1 MSTTTKIQELEQEIS
16 KTKYNKKTQHHIG
29 LVKAKIAKLRDDAE
43 RKASSGKKG
52 EGYTVKK
59 SGDAT
64 VVLLGFPSVGKST
77 VLNKLTN
84 AFSKVAAYEFT
95 TLDVVP
101 GLLEY
106 NHAKIQILDVP
117 GIVSGAA
124 SGRGRGKE
132 VLSVLRNADL
142 ALIMVD
148 ATRPEQYEAIL
159 QEVHETGLRLNKQKP
174 DVRITKKARGGI
186 GIGTTVR
193 LSIDHRTIEGILR
206 ELGINNADVLIR
218 TPVNEDEFIDSIMTN
233 RVYIPAVV
241 IINKID
247 LISKE
252 QKEILCLQ
260 IHPDLAISAESE
272 TDFTRLKQA
281 IFTKL
286 RFIRIFLKEIGK
298 KPDLEEPLIM
308 RKGATIQNLCERIH
322 KDFVKKF
329 RFAKVWG
336 PGAKFPGQEFR
347 KLDKVLVDGD
357 IVEIHLR

>member
-1 MSTTTKIQELEQEIS
+1 MSTNDRIIELELEIS

-29 LVKAKIAKLRDDAE
+29 LVKAKIAKLREDVE

-77 VLNKLTN
+77 ILNKLTN

-101 GLLEY
+101 GLMEY

-124 SGRGRGKE
+124 SGRGRGRE

-142 ALIMVD
+142 ALIIVD
-148 ATRPEQYEAIL
+148 ATKPDQYKAIL
-159 QEVHETGLRLNKQKP
+159 QEVHESGLRLNMKKP
-174 DVRITKKARGGI
+174 DVRITKKPRGGI
-186 GIGTTVR
+186 GIGATVP
-193 LSIDHRTIEGILR
+193 LDLDKRTIEAILR

-218 TPVNEDEFIDSIMTN
+218 TPIQEDGLIDAVMGN
-233 RVYIPAVV
+233 RVYIPAVMV
-241 IINKID
+241 LNKID
-247 LISKE
+247 LASSEDLKRVCERIKPD
-252 QKEILCLQ
+252 ILL
-260 IHPDLAISAESE
+260 SAEQE
-272 TDFTRLKQA
+272 TDFTPLKDA

-286 RFIRIFLKEIGK
+286 SLIRIFLKEIGK
-298 KPDLEEPLIM
+298 KPDLEEPMIM
-308 RKGATIQNLCERIH
+308 RKGTTIETLCLRLH

-329 RFAKVWG
+329 RLAKIWG
-336 PGAKFPGQEFR
+336 PSAKFPGQEFR
-347 KLDKVLVDGD
+347 KLDKELRDGD
-357 IVEIHLR
+357 IAEIHLR

>member
-1 MSTTTKIQELEQEIS
+1 MSTNDRIQELEQEIS

-29 LVKAKIAKLRDDAE
+29 LVKAKIAKLREDVE

-52 EGYTVKK
+52 EGYSVKK

-77 VLNKLTN
+77 ILNKLTN

-124 SGRGRGKE
+124 SGRGRGRE

-142 ALIMVD
+142 ALIIVD
-148 ATRPEQYEAIL
+148 ASKPEQYGAIL
-159 QEVHETGLRLNKQKP
+159 QEVHESGLRINKEKP
-174 DVRITKKARGGI
+174 DVRISKKPRGGI
-186 GIGTTVR
+186 GVGATVA
-193 LSIDHRTIEGILR
+193 LDIDKKTIEGILR

-218 TPVNEDEFIDSIMTN
+218 TPIKEDELIDAIMGN
-233 RVYIPAVV
+233 KVYIPAVTV
-241 IINKID
+241 LNKID
-247 LISKE
+247 LASKE
-252 QKEILCLQ
+252 ALKQVCDRIKPDILL
-260 IHPDLAISAESE
+260 SAEQE
-272 TDFTRLKQA
+272 TDFTRLKEA

-286 RFIRIFLKEIGK
+286 RLIRIFLKEIGK
-298 KPDLEEPLIM
+298 KPDLDEPMIM
-308 RKGATIQNLCERIH
+308 RKGTTIETLCLRLH

-329 RFAKVWG
+329 RFAKIWG
-336 PGAKFPGQEFR
+336 PSAKFPGQEFR
-347 KLDKVLVDGD
+347 KLDKEIIDGD
-357 IVEIHLR
+357 IVEVHLR